1 MKHGRWAQR
10 IAAILAVIGVV
21 FALASQTSAAAPTSA
36 SAPTA
41 VHITQRST
49 VAMVSWSSPAAASW
63 LVEVALGIDFA
74 RARQIEKVE
83 TLAAL
88 TGLTPATGYFVR
100 VSSRDAGGA
109 VLGTSPT
116 VRFTTNDLDYP
127 SLAPEVTLEP
137 LSATSFSATWT
148 AVPLATSYQVS
159 WSASPDA
166 DPKLITADGLT
177 ATLDQLEHETTYS
190 VRVRALDGSGS
201 VVSDWSEPVK
211 RATVDSLPM
220 RVASFNIKCANCTQG
235 NEKTWA
241 ERRDAVVATIKGQEP
256 DVLGVQEASQGNMD
270 GGNLAQFEDLINR
283 LGEPYALTNSYRY
296 NCANSRSPNNCRYVD
311 RGSGMENRIIYN
323 TTTME
328 LVKQGAEELP
338 TDSSANIVRYVAWAV
353 LRQKATGKQFLF
365 ASTHL
370 EPGSGAQGLRGR
382 QTAALISHLKAAGAT
397 SLPTFVVGDFNSHKW
412 SPGGNRPYDQMLAN
426 GFLDPLGNSFKSHW
440 TAAGAFVE
448 KRIHTNYSSSNRFE
462 RKAPRFSYING
473 TYLDYIFMTRMRVSE
488 WQTVVKV
495 DGNGNFIGTI
505 PSDHNML
512 RATVWLP

>member
-1 MKHGRWAQR
+1 
-10 IAAILAVIGVV
+10 
-21 FALASQTSAAAPTSA
+21 
-36 SAPTA
+36 
-41 VHITQRST
+41 
-49 VAMVSWSSPAAASW
+49 MVSWSSPAAASW

-74 RARQIEKVE
+74 RARQLEE
-83 TLAAL
+83 FQTLAAL
-88 TGLTPATGYFVR
+88 TELTPATGYFVR
-100 VSSRDAGGA
+100 VSSRDASGA

-116 VRFTTNDLDYP
+116 VRFTTNELDYP
-127 SLAPEVTLEP
+127 TVAPEVALEP

-148 AVPLATSYQVS
+148 AVPLAQSYQVS
-159 WSASPDA
+159 WSTGADA
-166 DPKLITADGLT
+166 DPKLLTADGLT
-177 ATLDQLEHETTYS
+177 ATLDELEHETTYS

-201 VVSDWSEPVK
+201 AVSDWSAPVK

-235 NEKTWA
+235 NEKTWPQ
-241 ERRDAVVATIKGQEP
+241 RRDAVVATIKGQEP

-270 GGNLAQFEDLINR
+270 GGRLAQFEDLINR

-323 TTTME
+323 TTTMD
-328 LVKQGAEELP
+328 LVTQGAEKLP
-338 TDSSANIVRYVAWAV
+338 TDSSANIDRYVAWAI

-370 EPGSGAQGLRGR
+370 EPGAGAQGLRVR
-382 QTAALISHLKAAGAT
+382 QTAALISDLKAVGAT
-397 SLPTFVVGDFNSHKW
+397 TMPTFVVGDFNSHKW
-412 SPGGNRPYDQMLAN
+412 SSGGNRPYDQMLAN
-426 GFLDPLGNSFKSHW
+426 GFLDPLGNTFKSHW

-448 KRIHTNYSSSNRFE
+448 KRIRTNYSSSNRFE
-462 RKAPRFSYING
+462 RKAPRFSYLNG

-488 WQTVVKV
+488 WETVVKV